1 MQFELWQL
9 FLISIL
15 YLGLLFLIATA
26 TDRQWIP
33 ASIVRHPLVY
43 TLSLGVYATSWS
55 FYGSVGF
62 AQKEG
67 FSFLAIYLGAT
78 IAFIASP
85 ILLRPI
91 LKLTESYRL
100 SSLADLFAFRY
111 HSQAAG
117 ILVTLFML
125 AGTLPYMSLQIHAIT
140 STLKIMTQSTQ
151 NSDMAL
157 GFCITIGLFSILFG
171 ARHISPRE
179 KHHGLVVAIAFESL
193 VKLVTLLMVGLF
205 AVFGIF
211 GGFSELNQYLELNP
225 EANAAL
231 FKPVTEGPWATL
243 LMLSFAAAFLL
254 PRQFHMIFVENTDP
268 KAMNTASWAFP
279 LFLLL
284 LNISIPPILWAGES
298 LNLNIPADLY
308 VLGITLKSDSSV
320 LPVLTFLGGLSA
332 ASAMIIVTTLA
343 LASMC
348 MNHLVL
354 PASFPSKLSS
364 GTNMYY
370 WLLWGRR
377 LVIVLI
383 IAAGYGFYLV
393 QQYNQGL
400 AGLGLISFV
409 AVAQCLPGI
418 VGLLYWQRASKAG
431 FIAGLLVGISIWGIT
446 LLLPLFERAGI
457 IVLPF
462 LTTPNLAI
470 STTDSA
476 LWSLAFNS
484 LAFVLFSFLMPQ
496 SDEEREVSNACF
508 RKGFL
513 VPEGKVRATSIDE
526 FENQLTKVI
535 GIDIARSEIKRA
547 LSDLGVNHETVD
559 TAALPLLR
567 AQINRNLSGLVG
579 PVLSRMIVNE
589 HLQIDRATKTALAD
603 TIQFVEDKDEK
614 TRSKLEGVSSELD
627 ALRRFHFQVLQ
638 DLPLGVVSVSEDN
651 HIVSWNN
658 AMARLTG
665 IEQTTIIGQ
674 SVDHIEP
681 PWQNLL
687 VSFVSSKDFQI
698 SKLKIIVN
706 KEPYIL
712 NLFKAVVSHDQKQRN
727 GIVIL
732 IEDHS
737 ERYSL
742 EEKLAHSER
751 LASIGQLAT
760 GVAHEIGNPV
770 TGIACLAQDLQSEPD
785 NTLVLQQG
793 LEQILKQTER
803 IDNIVR
809 ALVNF
814 SHTDRIDHHSVG
826 PLSLHHTIDQAIQ
839 LVSLNHSNLQLIYQ
853 NQCDESLYVAG
864 YSQKLI
870 QVFVNLLSNATDVSD
885 LGDTIEIQAL
895 AYDNTITTTVR
906 DYGKGIEES
915 HLAKIFEP
923 FFTTKPVGEGTGLGL
938 SLSYNIIQEHGG
950 SICASNR
957 SDKGCQFEVS
967 LPRFRP
973 TDNSLNNLANNRSDS

>member
-1 MQFELWQL
+1 MHFELWQL
-9 FLISIL
+9 FLVSIL

-26 TDRQWIP
+26 TDRHWIS
-33 ASIVRHPLVY
+33 ASIAQHPLVY

-78 IAFIASP
+78 IAFVASP

-100 SSLADLFAFRY
+100 ASLADLFAFRY
-111 HSQAAG
+111 HSQTAG
-117 ILVTLFML
+117 VLVTIFML
-125 AGTLPYMSLQIHAIT
+125 AGTLPYMSLQIQAIT
-140 STLKIMTQSTQ
+140 DTLQIMTQGDQ
-151 NSDMAL
+151 NGHMAL
-157 GFCITIGLFSILFG
+157 GFCVTIALFSILFG

-193 VKLVTLLMVGLF
+193 VKLVTLLTVGIF

-211 GGFSELNQYLELNP
+211 GGFFELNQYLELNP
-225 EANAAL
+225 EASAAL
-231 FKPVTEGPWATL
+231 FKPVREGPWATL
-243 LMLSFAAAFLL
+243 MMLSFASAFLL
-254 PRQFHMIFVENTDP
+254 PRQFHMIFVENTNA
-268 KAMNTASWAFP
+268 KALNTASWAFP

-298 LNLNIPADLY
+298 LNLGIPADLY
-308 VLGITLKSDSSV
+308 VLGITLDSGSKI
-320 LPVLTFLGGLSA
+320 LPMLTFLGGLSA

-348 MNHLVL
+348 MNHIVL
-354 PASFPSKLSS
+354 PASFPLRLSI
-364 GTNMYY
+364 GINMYQ

-377 LVIVLI
+377 LVIIMI
-383 IAAGYGFYLV
+383 IAAGYSFYLV

-400 AGLGLISFV
+400 VGLGLISFV

-431 FIAGLLVGISIWGIT
+431 FIAGLLTGGFIWVIT

-457 IVLPF
+457 IAFPF
-462 LTTPNLAI
+462 LSTPNLAI

-476 LWSLAFNS
+476 LWSLASNG
-484 LAFVLFSFLMPQ
+484 LAFVLFSLVMPQ
-496 SDEEREVSNACF
+496 SEEEREVSNACF

-513 VPEGKVRATSIDE
+513 VPQGKVRATSIDE
-526 FENQLTKVI
+526 FEHQLAKII
-535 GIDIARSEIKRA
+535 GTDIARSEIKRA
-547 LSDLGVNHETVD
+547 LSDLGVSHN
-559 TAALPLLR
+559 TANIASLALLR
-567 AQINRNLSGLVG
+567 EQINRNLSGLVG
-579 PVLSRMIVNE
+579 PVLSRMIVNQ
-589 HLQIDRATKTALAD
+589 HLQIDRATKSALAD
-603 TIQFVEDKDEK
+603 TIQFVENKNEK

-627 ALRRFHFQVLQ
+627 TLRKFHFQVLQ
-638 DLPLGVVSVSEDN
+638 DLPLGVVSVSENN
-651 HIVSWNN
+651 HILSWNN
-658 AMARLTG
+658 AMAHLTG
-665 IEQTTIIGQ
+665 IEQKSIIGQ
-674 SVDHIEP
+674 PIDNIEQ
-681 PWQNLL
+681 PWHKILT
-687 VSFVSSKDFQI
+687 SFIANKNFQI
-698 SKLKIIVN
+698 RELKAIINSDSYV
-706 KEPYIL
+706 L
-712 NLFKAVVSHDQKQRN
+712 NLFKAVVSHDQKQRS

-737 ERYSL
+737 QRYSL

-770 TGIACLAQDLQSEPD
+770 TGIACLAQDLQSES
-785 NTLVLQQG
+785 NNSIVLQQG
-793 LEQILKQTER
+793 LNQILKQTNR

-814 SHTDRIDHHSVG
+814 SHTDRYHDHSAD
-826 PLSLHHTIDQAIQ
+826 PINLRDTIDQAIQ
-839 LVSLNHSNLQLIYQ
+839 LVSLNHLSQSLTYD
-853 NQCDESLYVAG
+853 NQCDESIYILG

-870 QVFVNLLSNATDVSD
+870 QVFVNLLSNATDASNQ
-885 LGDTIEIQAL
+885 GGRIEIKAFANNQTV
-895 AYDNTITTTVR
+895 NTIVR
-906 DYGKGIEES
+906 DYGVGIEKN

-938 SLSYNIIQEHGG
+938 ALTYNIIQEHGG
-950 SICASNR
+950 SISACNGD
-957 SDKGCQFEVS
+957 DKGCQIEVS
-967 LPRFRP
+967 LPRFKP
-973 TDNSLNNLANNRSDS
+973 THN